1 MTDLAPSVD
10 PESALPSV
18 AARVIAFVA
27 ILLGGAGGA
36 VIGYSFSHIQCHHGS
51 CVTGDGVWMVVGSL
65 TGALGVAVIAM
76 LSLRAV
82 GEWHTVQKNENTQ
95 AARH

>member
-1 MTDLAPSVD
+1 MTERTAATAD
-10 PESALPSV
+10 PDSALPSV

-36 VIGYSFSHIQCHHGS
+36 VIGYSFSHIQCHHGG
-51 CVTGDGVWMVVGSL
+51 CVTGDGIWMVVGSL
-65 TGALGVAVIAM
+65 VGALGVAIIAV

-82 GEWHTVQKNENTQ
+82 GEWRTVQKH
-95 AARH
+95 ADG